1 MSIVLAVATPSV
13 AVLKCDGRECSHE
26 GVVINEQRQKFTIL
40 GEHCA
45 VGYTGTVDL
54 IIAILDKALAISKEW
69 GYTSDTLT
77 VTVFSE
83 ICRKTLAENESFINR
98 FARPVINLVFIGLE
112 DNKIILKSLGTGS
125 RYEVLD
131 RTPTE
136 INQISYFSLLSD
148 FANDAISFNDFFDKN
163 KSLMDNMDNYI
174 KYISSIDF
182 SVNTNITTAVL
193 ERKKE

>member
-13 AVLKCDGRECSHE
+13 AVLKCDGRECNHE

-54 IIAILDKALAISKEW
+54 IIAVLDKALAISKEW

-83 ICRKTLAENESFINR
+83 ICRKTLAENEAFINR
-98 FARPVINLVFIGLE
+98 FAKPVINLVFVGLE
-112 DNKIILKSLGTGS
+112 DNKIIMKSLGTGNG
-125 RYEVLD
+125 YEIAD
-131 RTPTE
+131 ATPV
-136 INQISYFSLLSD
+136 IANSFKYCSLTSD
-148 FANDAISFNDFFDKN
+148 YANDAIQFNKFYLGAK
-163 KSLMDNMDNYI
+163 
-174 KYISSIDF
+174 
-182 SVNTNITTAVL
+182 A
-193 ERKKE
+193 